1 MMPAAPAVRRLRCDG
16 DSGVLTLGCTA
27 CGAVIEIESMTVATA
42 CSYCTSKLVD
52 VERAAAVVD
61 AVAPFRMPK
70 RAAADRM
77 AQHLAGRWWA
87 PQALRARARAG
98 HIHPDLHGVLVPCR
112 VYEARCRSRWSAD
125 IGVHWH
131 ETVTEH
137 DKGERRERVV
147 HHTEWFPLQGTSALR
162 LHDHVVSASR
172 GLTEAEVI
180 GLAPFDIGRAVRFD
194 PRLLAGFAAEV
205 PSRIDA
211 EVERDAVRSIREIVA
226 RRVESEVLT
235 GDTHRRV
242 RVDTVVELEQAR
254 LLLLPVWVATWRYAG
269 KVQRMLVNGQTG
281 RCMGAVPISPFKIAL
296 AAATFAALALLMLW
310 LGGRWPW
317 PR

>member
-1 MMPAAPAVRRLRCDG
+1 MA
-16 DSGVLTLGCTA
+16 TLGCTA
-27 CGAVIEIESMTVATA
+27 CGAVIEIEAMTVATA
-42 CSYCTSKLVD
+42 CTYCTSKLVD

-61 AVAPFRMPK
+61 AVAPFRIAR

-98 HIHPDLHGVLVPCR
+98 RIHPDLQGVLVPCR

-125 IGVHWH
+125 VGVHWL

-137 DKGERRERVV
+137 RAGQRRERVKQ
-147 HHTEWFPLQGTSALR
+147 HTEWFSLQGTSAMR
-162 LHDHVVSASR
+162 LYDHVVSASR
-172 GLTEAEVI
+172 GLTAPEIA

-194 PRLLAGFAAEV
+194 PRLLAGFAAET
-205 PSRIDA
+205 PSRMDA

-226 RRVESEVLT
+226 QRVESEVLT
-235 GDTHRRV
+235 GDAHRRV
-242 RVDTVVELEQAR
+242 KVDTVVELDQAR
-254 LLLLPVWVATWRYAG
+254 LILLPVWVATWHHAG

-281 RCMGAVPISPFKIAL
+281 RCFGAVPISGSKIAL
-296 AAATFAALALLMLW
+296 AAAAFAALALLILW
-310 LGGRWPW
+310 ANGAWPW